1 MKYLQNGGF
10 QKQPLMRLTLSL
22 SLLFITGFIVTN
34 FLLYF
39 NKMNLTPS
47 SVVTYYNGSEEDFIP
62 ARSYQSMLEVS
73 HGHLP
78 MMALVLLLLTH
89 LAIFAPF
96 SQIGKVAFV
105 VTAFLSTLLNE
116 ASSWLVR
123 FVDPSF
129 AYLKVASFV
138 AMQGSLIFLTVVLCV
153 FLWKW
158 KSIREDTNGN
168 GATGF
173 TSNHSAPRMVEL
185 TASGDDHRG
194 PKTEEVSVGVR
205 RNDTLSR

>member
-1 MKYLQNGGF
+1 VKYLQNGNF

-39 NKMNLTPS
+39 NKMGLTPQ
-47 SVVTYYNGSEEDFIP
+47 SVVTYYIGSEEEFVP
-62 ARSYQSMLEVS
+62 ARTYQSMLEVA

-96 SQIGKVAFV
+96 SQGGKVAFV
-105 VTAFLSTLLNE
+105 LIAFLSTLLNE

-123 FVDPSF
+123 FVDPAF
-129 AYLKVASFV
+129 AYLKVGAFV
-138 AMQGSLIFLTVVLCV
+138 TMQGSLIFLVVVLWI
-153 FLWKW
+153 FLWRW
-158 KSIREDTNGN
+158 KTTNGETN
-168 GATGF
+168 GSANGYSGEAHDAATRP
-173 TSNHSAPRMVEL
+173 AQ
-185 TASGDDHRG
+185 
-194 PKTEEVSVGVR
+194 
-205 RNDTLSR
+205 TLDERP

>member
-39 NKMNLTPS
+39 NKMDLTPS
-47 SVVTYYNGSEEDFIP
+47 SVVKYYNGSEEEFIP
-62 ARSYQSMLEVS
+62 ARTYQSMLEVA

-96 SQIGKVAFV
+96 SQRGKVTFV
-105 VTAFLSTLLNE
+105 VVAFLSTLLNE
-116 ASSWLVR
+116 TSSWLVR
-123 FVDPSF
+123 FVDPAFS
-129 AYLKVASFV
+129 YLKVASFV
-138 AMQGSLIFLTVVLCV
+138 TMQGSLMFLTVVLWV

-158 KSIREDTNGN
+158 KDSNGN
-168 GATGF
+168 GNGNGNHEAAPASSSHGSAQDATPP
-173 TSNHSAPRMVEL
+173 TI
-185 TASGDDHRG
+185 GDQ
-194 PKTEEVSVGVR
+194 
-205 RNDTLSR
+205 

>member
-39 NKMNLTPS
+39 NKMDLSPA
-47 SVVTYYNGSEEDFIP
+47 SVATYYNGSEENFIP
-62 ARSYQSMLEVS
+62 ARTYQSMLEVT

-96 SQIGKVAFV
+96 SQRGKVTFV
-105 VTAFLSTLLNE
+105 LVAFLSTLLNE
-116 ASSWLVR
+116 TSGWLVR
-123 FVDPSF
+123 FVAPSF
-129 AYLKVASFV
+129 AYLKVASFIV
-138 AMQGSLIFLTVVLCV
+138 MQVSLIFLTVVLSV

-158 KSIREDTNGN
+158 KNFREEDLGN
-168 GATGF
+168 GIHESAGGQSAGNAKTVS
-173 TSNHSAPRMVEL
+173 TSSIHDR
-185 TASGDDHRG
+185 
-194 PKTEEVSVGVR
+194 
-205 RNDTLSR
+205 

>member
-39 NKMNLTPS
+39 NKMDLTPT
-47 SVVTYYNGSEEDFIP
+47 SVVTYYNGSDEDFIP
-62 ARSYQSMLEVS
+62 ARTYQSMLEVT

-96 SQIGKVAFV
+96 SQAGKVAFV
-105 VTAFLSTLLNE
+105 VVAFLSALLNE
-116 ASSWLVR
+116 AAGWLVR
-123 FVDPSF
+123 FVDPAF
-129 AYLKVASFV
+129 AYLKVGAFLT
-138 AMQGSLIFLTVVLCV
+138 MQGSLIFLVVVLWV
-153 FLWKW
+153 FLARW
-158 KSIREDTNGN
+158 KSDMNGN
-168 GATGF
+168 GGQETDG
-173 TSNHSAPRMVEL
+173 NHVEVQRRPPV
-185 TASGDDHRG
+185 S
-194 PKTEEVSVGVR
+194 EVR
-205 RNDTLSR
+205 